1 MRFIG
6 RFLAILIVLQAV
18 AIGAASQTAGRADAQ
33 TGEAFVYAGG
43 DCSLDATADGKSP
56 HRRAHAHC
64 CVLCSIGCSD
74 KLAFQVAVLLA
85 RAEFQPPR
93 ITISAACADGGFSMR
108 RSVSIGSASSR
119 GPPRFS

>member
-6 RFLAILIVLQAV
+6 RLLAILIVLQAV
-18 AIGAASQTAGRADAQ
+18 AVGAASQTTGRAGAQ
-33 TGEAFVYAGG
+33 TGEAILFAGG
-43 DCSLDATADGKSP
+43 DCSLDAAEGKSP
-56 HRRAHAHC
+56 QRRAHADC

-85 RAEFQPPR
+85 RAEFQAP
-93 ITISAACADGGFSMR
+93 R
-108 RSVSIGSASSR
+108 RSIAAARAGGLFVMRSASTGAASSR

>member
-6 RFLAILIVLQAV
+6 RLVAILIVLQAV

-56 HRRAHAHC
+56 HRRAHDHC
-64 CVLCSIGCSD
+64 CILCSISCSD

-85 RAEFQPPR
+85 RAEFQAPR
-93 ITISAACADGGFSMR
+93 RTIAAARADGDLFVR
-108 RSVSIGSASSR
+108 RSASTGAASSR